1 MELKNYN
8 IFCVNKTPKYFDH
21 YRDGFY
27 INHTAT
33 YYLDSADTLVDA
45 KALTKDLA
53 KVRKLTNIRQLN
65 QTLEF
70 YNLKLSDCALAIYKA
85 EDCTIY
91 ENAYKLKHIYPKFN
105 PTAAIAIFDIK
116 TKKWIKKANCV

>member
-8 IFCVNKTPKYFDH
+8 IFCVNKTPKDFDR

-27 INHTAT
+27 INRTAA
-33 YYLDSADTLVDA
+33 YYLDGADTLTNA

-53 KVRKLTNIRQLN
+53 KIRKLTNIRQLN
-65 QTLEF
+65 QALEF

-91 ENAYKLKHIYPKFN
+91 ENAYRLKHIYPKFN

-116 TKKWIKKANCV
+116 TKKWIKKANRA